1 MNKKC
6 WNWIFMFILLMMPG
20 KISAMSAEQE
30 LGGFQVEMGTGE
42 NTDLPWDW
50 EESAGNPG
58 VQEEPQEE
66 IWEDWEDTD
75 PQEEE
80 GNGDNS
86 YPIQENIEN
95 NYGSENEAPVNG
107 TSANDDRS
115 QEAFWSGGETQR
127 IWEITPDNTP
137 TATPLPTLMP
147 SPPPLPLAT
156 AVPSTISPA
165 PSAFPDEINNR
176 RKHSPGSWKS
186 EEVPQLICWKGE
198 TDRNPCFKIRG
209 NREVQILY
217 LKING
222 KDTRWKWQG
231 DRIVPEQKSR
241 QESQAKKVVTELAV
255 LDYGNHVHGI
265 FIDEK
270 NKS

>member
-1 MNKKC
+1 MNKKYC
-6 WNWIFMFILLMMPG
+6 IFAIILLLLSG
-20 KISAMSAEQE
+20 KISVMSAELE

-50 EESAGNPG
+50 EESAGNPE
-58 VQEEPQEE
+58 VQEEFR
-66 IWEDWEDTD
+66 EDTE
-75 PQEEE
+75 PLEEE
-80 GNGDNS
+80 GGGENS

-95 NYGSENEAPVNG
+95 NYGSENGTPVNG
-107 TSANDDRS
+107 TSVNADSS

-127 IWEITPDNTP
+127 MWEITPANTP
-137 TATPLPTLMP
+137 AATPLPTLMP
-147 SPPPLPLAT
+147 SPSSLPLAT
-156 AVPSTISPA
+156 AVPSPISPA
-165 PSAFPDEINNR
+165 PSAYPDEINNR

-222 KDTRWKWQG
+222 KDIRWKWQG

-241 QESQAKKVVTELAV
+241 QESPAEKVVTELAV
-255 LDYGNHVHGI
+255 LDYGNHAHGI

>member
-1 MNKKC
+1 MNKKYC
-6 WNWIFMFILLMMPG
+6 IFAIILLLLSG
-20 KISAMSAEQE
+20 KISVMSAELE

-50 EESAGNPG
+50 EESAGNPE
-58 VQEEPQEE
+58 VQEEFR
-66 IWEDWEDTD
+66 EDTE
-75 PQEEE
+75 PLEEE
-80 GNGDNS
+80 GGGENS

-95 NYGSENEAPVNG
+95 NYGSENGTPVNG
-107 TSANDDRS
+107 TSVNADSS

-127 IWEITPDNTP
+127 MWEITPANTP
-137 TATPLPTLMP
+137 AATPLPTLMP
-147 SPPPLPLAT
+147 SPSSLPLAT
-156 AVPSTISPA
+156 AVPSPISPA
-165 PSAFPDEINNR
+165 PSAYPDEINNR

-222 KDTRWKWQG
+222 KDIRWKWQG

-241 QESQAKKVVTELAV
+241 QESPAEKVVTELAV

>member
-1 MNKKC
+1 MNKKYC
-6 WNWIFMFILLMMPG
+6 IFAIILLLLSG
-20 KISAMSAEQE
+20 KISVMSAELE
-30 LGGFQVEMGTGE
+30 LGGFQVEMGTGD

-50 EESAGNPG
+50 EESAGNPE
-58 VQEEPQEE
+58 VQEEFR
-66 IWEDWEDTD
+66 EDTE
-75 PQEEE
+75 PLEEE
-80 GNGDNS
+80 GGGENS

-95 NYGSENEAPVNG
+95 NYGSENGTPVNG
-107 TSANDDRS
+107 TSVNADSS

-127 IWEITPDNTP
+127 MWEITPANTP
-137 TATPLPTLMP
+137 AATPLPTLMP
-147 SPPPLPLAT
+147 SPSSLPLAT
-156 AVPSTISPA
+156 AVPSPISPA
-165 PSAFPDEINNR
+165 PSAYPDEINNR
-176 RKHSPGSWKS
+176 RKQSPGSWKS

-222 KDTRWKWQG
+222 KDIRWKWQG

-241 QESQAKKVVTELAV
+241 QESPAEKVVTELAV
-255 LDYGNHVHGI
+255 LDYGNHAHGI

>member
-1 MNKKC
+1 MNKKYC
-6 WNWIFMFILLMMPG
+6 IFAIILLLLSG
-20 KISAMSAEQE
+20 KISVMSAELE
-30 LGGFQVEMGTGE
+30 LGGFQVEMGTGD

-50 EESAGNPG
+50 EESAGNPE
-58 VQEEPQEE
+58 VQEEFR
-66 IWEDWEDTD
+66 EDTE
-75 PQEEE
+75 PLE
-80 GNGDNS
+80 GEGGGENS

-95 NYGSENEAPVNG
+95 NYGSENGTPVNG
-107 TSANDDRS
+107 TSVNADSS

-127 IWEITPDNTP
+127 MWEITPANTP
-137 TATPLPTLMP
+137 AATPLPTLMP
-147 SPPPLPLAT
+147 SPSSLPLAT
-156 AVPSTISPA
+156 AVPSPISPA
-165 PSAFPDEINNR
+165 PSAYPDEINNR

-222 KDTRWKWQG
+222 KDIRWKWQG

-241 QESQAKKVVTELAV
+241 QESPAEKVVTELAV

>member
-1 MNKKC
+1 MNKKYC
-6 WNWIFMFILLMMPG
+6 IFAIILLLLSG
-20 KISAMSAEQE
+20 KISVMSAELE
-30 LGGFQVEMGTGE
+30 LGGFQVDMGTGE

-50 EESAGNPG
+50 EESAGNPE
-58 VQEEPQEE
+58 VQEEFR
-66 IWEDWEDTD
+66 IDTE
-75 PQEEE
+75 PLEEE
-80 GNGDNS
+80 GGGENS

-95 NYGSENEAPVNG
+95 NYGSENGTPVNG
-107 TSANDDRS
+107 TSVNADSS
-115 QEAFWSGGETQR
+115 QETFWSGVETQR
-127 IWEITPDNTP
+127 MWEITPANTP
-137 TATPLPTLMP
+137 AATPLPTLMP
-147 SPPPLPLAT
+147 SPSPLPLAT
-156 AVPSTISPA
+156 AVPSPISPA
-165 PSAFPDEINNR
+165 PSAYPDEINNR

-222 KDTRWKWQG
+222 KDIRWKWQG

-241 QESQAKKVVTELAV
+241 QESPAEKVVTELAV
-255 LDYGNHVHGI
+255 LDYGNHAHGI

>member
-1 MNKKC
+1 MNKKYC
-6 WNWIFMFILLMMPG
+6 IFAIILLLLSG
-20 KISAMSAEQE
+20 KISVMSAELE

-50 EESAGNPG
+50 EESAGNPE
-58 VQEEPQEE
+58 VQEEFR
-66 IWEDWEDTD
+66 EDTE
-75 PQEEE
+75 PLEEE
-80 GNGDNS
+80 GGGENS

-95 NYGSENEAPVNG
+95 NYGSENGTPVNG
-107 TSANDDRS
+107 TSVNADGS
-115 QEAFWSGGETQR
+115 QETFWSGGETQR
-127 IWEITPDNTP
+127 MWEITPANTP
-137 TATPLPTLMP
+137 AATPLPTLMP
-147 SPPPLPLAT
+147 SPSPLPLAT
-156 AVPSTISPA
+156 AVPSPISPA
-165 PSAFPDEINNR
+165 PSAYPDEINNR

-222 KDTRWKWQG
+222 KDIRWKWQG

-241 QESQAKKVVTELAV
+241 QESPAEKVVTELAV
-255 LDYGNHVHGI
+255 LDYGNHAHGI

>member
-1 MNKKC
+1 MNKKYC
-6 WNWIFMFILLMMPG
+6 IFAIILLLLSG
-20 KISAMSAEQE
+20 KISVMSAELE
-30 LGGFQVEMGTGE
+30 LGGFQVEMGTGD

-50 EESAGNPG
+50 EESAGNPE
-58 VQEEPQEE
+58 VQEEFR
-66 IWEDWEDTD
+66 EDTE
-75 PQEEE
+75 PLEEE
-80 GNGDNS
+80 GGGENS

-95 NYGSENEAPVNG
+95 NYGSENGTPVNG
-107 TSANDDRS
+107 TSVNADSS
-115 QEAFWSGGETQR
+115 QEVFWSGGETQR
-127 IWEITPDNTP
+127 MWEITPANTP
-137 TATPLPTLMP
+137 AATPLPTLMP
-147 SPPPLPLAT
+147 SPSSLPLAT
-156 AVPSTISPA
+156 AVPSPISPA
-165 PSAFPDEINNR
+165 PSAYPDEINNR

-222 KDTRWKWQG
+222 KDIRWKWQG

-241 QESQAKKVVTELAV
+241 QESPAEKVVTELAV
-255 LDYGNHVHGI
+255 LDYGNHAHGI

>member
-1 MNKKC
+1 MNKKYC
-6 WNWIFMFILLMMPG
+6 IFAIILLLLSG
-20 KISAMSAEQE
+20 KISVMSAELE
-30 LGGFQVEMGTGE
+30 LGGFQVEMGTGD

-50 EESAGNPG
+50 EESAGNPE
-58 VQEEPQEE
+58 VQEEFR
-66 IWEDWEDTD
+66 EDTE
-75 PQEEE
+75 PLEEE
-80 GNGDNS
+80 GGGENS

-95 NYGSENEAPVNG
+95 NYGSENGTPVNG
-107 TSANDDRS
+107 TSVNADSS

-127 IWEITPDNTP
+127 MWEITPANTP
-137 TATPLPTLMP
+137 AATPLPTLMP
-147 SPPPLPLAT
+147 SPSSLPLAT
-156 AVPSTISPA
+156 AVPSPISPA
-165 PSAFPDEINNR
+165 PSAYPDEINNR

-222 KDTRWKWQG
+222 KDIRWKWQG

-241 QESQAKKVVTELAV
+241 QESPAEKVVTELAV
-255 LDYGNHVHGI
+255 LDYGNHAHGI

>member
-1 MNKKC
+1 MNKKYC
-6 WNWIFMFILLMMPG
+6 IFAIILLLLSG
-20 KISAMSAEQE
+20 KISVMSAELE
-30 LGGFQVEMGTGE
+30 LGGFQVEMGTGD

-50 EESAGNPG
+50 EESAGNPE
-58 VQEEPQEE
+58 VQEEFR
-66 IWEDWEDTD
+66 EDTE
-75 PQEEE
+75 PLEEE
-80 GNGDNS
+80 GGGENS

-95 NYGSENEAPVNG
+95 NYGSENGIPVNG
-107 TSANDDRS
+107 TSVNADSS

-127 IWEITPDNTP
+127 MWEITPANTP
-137 TATPLPTLMP
+137 AATPLPTLMP
-147 SPPPLPLAT
+147 SPSSLPLAT
-156 AVPSTISPA
+156 AVPSPISPA
-165 PSAFPDEINNR
+165 PSAYPDEINNR

-186 EEVPQLICWKGE
+186 EGVPQLICWKGE

-222 KDTRWKWQG
+222 KDIRWKWQG

-241 QESQAKKVVTELAV
+241 QESPAEKVVTELAV
-255 LDYGNHVHGI
+255 LDYGNHAHGI